1 VRPRAR
7 RYDCQSIARRR
18 YGSPLVAVRVGGG
31 RGGRGGARGALTGDR
46 AAVKRP
52 GDGGKAAAT
61 KVCGGGELR
70 RERGGKEGG
79 VGCGEMRCG
88 RGAFYWCRG
97 GGNRPG
103 GGGD

>member
-7 RYDCQSIARRR
+7 WCDCQSIARRR
-18 YGSPLVAVRVGGG
+18 YDSPPVAVRVGGG

-61 KVCGGGELR
+61 KVCGGGSSDVREEER
-70 RERGGKEGG
+70 R
-79 VGCGEMRCG
+79 VVW
-88 RGAFYWCRG
+88 GAAR
-97 GGNRPG
+97 
-103 GGGD
+103 